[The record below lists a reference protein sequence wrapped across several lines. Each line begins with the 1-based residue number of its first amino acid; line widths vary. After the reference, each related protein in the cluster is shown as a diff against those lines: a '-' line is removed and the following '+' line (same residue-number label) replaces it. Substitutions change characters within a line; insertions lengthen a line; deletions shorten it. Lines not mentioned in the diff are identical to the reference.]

1 MLRLRILFNLLVI
14 LLLFSCNQQEATQHN
29 DNKILQEK
37 SNQIKNTDKC
47 LQDCQK
53 WCRLGCYATE
63 GKSKCLFLQNKSMPC
78 CDAKTAGLSVEEFKG
93 QSANSSYI
101 KCSL

>member
-1 MLRLRILFNLLVI
+1 MVRLRILFNLLVI
-14 LLLFSCNQQEATQHN
+14 SLLFSCNQQEDKKHN
-29 DNKILQEK
+29 DNKILPKQ
-37 SNQIKNTDKC
+37 SNQINNTDKC

-63 GKSKCLFLQNKSMPC
+63 GKPKCLFLQNKSMPC
-78 CDAKTAGLSVEEFKG
+78 CDAKIEGLSVEEFKD
-93 QSANSSYI
+93 QSANSLYI